1 MGAYLR
7 LDRTEAEREAMWRFL
22 EGPNPEF
29 RDPTRFALLD
39 AFLDADSYVVLAG
52 LLKSVVPFQLRG
64 SLEPEKFKRE
74 IAANPE
80 HTLEAYVELADRV
93 GGLSNTF
100 SRA

>member
-1 MGAYLR
+1 MAFSRGSQSR
-7 LDRTEAEREAMWRFL
+7 V
-22 EGPNPEF
+22 

-52 LLKSVVPFQLRG
+52 LLKSVVPFRLDD
-64 SLEPEKFKRE
+64 LEPEKFKRE